1 MMTEII
7 ELYSEEG
14 REVWLSIDTMAGL
27 LGREDAV
34 RYTDEKGALMVI
46 FDDHKVGLDFSGK
59 LWGYEDGITYVRAYV
74 RVCFVDGKE
83 LPQHRE
89 TEPAVI

>member
-1 MMTEII
+1 MVEII
-7 ELYSEEG
+7 EMLTEKK

-34 RYTDEKGALMVI
+34 RYADEKGTLMVI
-46 FDDHKVGLDFSGK
+46 FDNHKVGLDFSGT
-59 LWGYEDGITYVRAYV
+59 LWGFEEGVSYVKAYA

-83 LPQHRE
+83 LPRSKNK
-89 TEPAVI
+89 PAVI